1 MNALLEQFIAEAR
14 EFLQAISV
22 SLMALEEAPD
32 DMDRM
37 TELFRQ
43 VHTLKGNS
51 GLFEFPAMTRVL
63 HAAEDLMDVVR
74 HGQLPFSLQLTDV
87 LLDSMDF
94 VAQLLDEVE
103 RHECLDASRDHE
115 AVTLAASLRA
125 MLPAEAQAVPGA
137 ATAAAAVVAASPL
150 AALRAIVP
158 ALQAQ
163 LLTVSESVRM
173 ELFAAAQ
180 AGGEL
185 TWVQYEPEPE
195 CFFKGED
202 PFFLALQTPGFSVA
216 GVHARS
222 PWPAL
227 AELDAYRCELRFGG
241 ISQASRAAL
250 DEHFRYVPEQ
260 VRLLPLP
267 ALLMVLPSGDEN
279 GGPVYEDFVVEALAL
294 LDRGDLAGLQR
305 AARSLLEFSSPTLWL
320 SSALRWLL
328 RLLDAVPQQSQ
339 ALRALIQCVQTL
351 NAPDWL
357 RYLDA
362 APPAAVAVLPVEPA
376 VEPAEPAVELVQ
388 AAAPS
393 ACEPVAALAEPA
405 QAEPVAPIAPV
416 APVAPAVVPVLSEVR
431 LKALGSLLQAQGQV
445 LTLPVDVRFTG
456 RMRAVMSTLSGCV
469 KTLGLPER
477 LSTLQAAL
485 EQACAQQSPAPMQ
498 AWLADFSERFLL
510 PAQAAAEAATQ
521 AAMQVP
527 APVSNVPAPAESES
541 TGPSAASAAALFEP
555 APVVTAAVDV
565 TPAATEPTEPTEAVK
580 LAEVALDTA
589 LRGARRSE
597 EHSAAKTL
605 RVDQVKIDRLMNLIG
620 EMVVAKNALPYLA
633 TRAENQYGVRELAR
647 EIKGQYGV
655 INRIAEEMQDA
666 IMQVRMM
673 PVSFVFQRFPRLV
686 RDLSNKLGKEVVLV
700 LEGEET
706 EADKNVIEAL
716 ADPLI
721 HIVRNSLDHGLELPA
736 VRRACGKPEKGR
748 LQITARQ
755 ESDHVTIEIVD
766 DGKGIDPLTVKTK
779 AYQKGL
785 IDEERMEQLTDQ
797 EAVNLVFLP
806 GFSTVDAVTDL
817 SGRGVGMDVVRSAI
831 DKVGGTVQL
840 SSVLGQGTS
849 LRLSLPLSMAITN
862 VMIIESARQI
872 FGFPMDAVVETVRLP
887 RSRIRYFKQHATTV
901 LREKVI
907 PLFSLNTLLAL
918 DTEQLAN
925 DQDEL
930 ALLVLRLGQEQVGL
944 LVDAFRET
952 TDIIL
957 KPLPGV
963 LGDLRGYAGSALLGD
978 GSVLMVLDHKELF

>member
-32 DMDRM
+32 DVDRM

-103 RHECLDASRDHE
+103 RNERIDASRDHE

-125 MLPAEAQAVPGA
+125 MLPAEAQAVAESAVA
-137 ATAAAAVVAASPL
+137 ATVAVEAAEASPL
-150 AALRAIVP
+150 AFLRAIVP

-163 LLTVSESVRM
+163 LLTVSESLRM

-216 GVHARS
+216 GVHVRS

-241 ISQASRAAL
+241 ISQASRAEL

-294 LDRGDLAGLQR
+294 LDRGDLAGLRR

-328 RLLDAVPQQSQ
+328 RLLEVVPQQSQ

-357 RYLDA
+357 QYLDA

-393 ACEPVAALAEPA
+393 ACEPVPALAEPA
-405 QAEPVAPIAPV
+405 QAEPVAPV
-416 APVAPAVVPVLSEVR
+416 APVAPAAVPVLGEVR

-445 LTLPVDVRFTG
+445 LTLPVDVRFIG
-456 RMRAVMSTLSGCV
+456 RMRAVMSTLSGCAR
-469 KTLGLPER
+469 TLGLPER

-527 APVSNVPAPAESES
+527 APVPNVPAPAESES

-565 TPAATEPTEPTEAVK
+565 TPAATEPTEAVK
-580 LAEVALDTA
+580 LAEPVALDTA
-589 LRGARRSE
+589 PRGARRSE

-686 RDLSNKLGKEVVLV
+686 RDLSNKLGKEVALV

-736 VRRACGKPEKGR
+736 VRRASGKPEKGR

-755 ESDHVTIEIVD
+755 AADHVTIEIVD

-779 AYQKGL
+779 AYEKGL

-831 DKVGGTVQL
+831 DKVGGTVRL